1 MKFRSLA
8 PWLPGM
14 AAVAAAGVFCI
25 IYALTGS
32 GKAAVYVELAASSL
46 LPFIFP
52 LYGVISK
59 KRLPTALG
67 VLAALFVTLS
77 GGFGSALGFY
87 EKIPV
92 WDSVLHGVFGFACSF
107 TAFALLLRWNGRR
120 LSPVGFMAI
129 ILLFTMGVAAL
140 WELLEYLID
149 LMTGWDSQKIAASV
163 AEGKSPVADTMEDM
177 ISALVGTAAFYLT
190 LLADKLLHH
199 GIYGPICDFHG
210 FEKGKE

>member
-1 MKFRSLA
+1 MKKKVI
-8 PWLPGM
+8 PWLPGI
-14 AAVAAAGVFCI
+14 AAEIIAGVFCVV
-25 IYALTGS
+25 YAKINGETWSVYLELT
-32 GKAAVYVELAASSL
+32 ASAL

-52 LYGVISK
+52 VYSAISK

-67 VLAALFVTLS
+67 VSAAVFVFLASDL
-77 GGFGSALGFY
+77 GSALGIYRSLPF
-87 EKIPV
+87 
-92 WDSVLHGVFGFACSF
+92 WDSIVHGFFGFACSL
-107 TAFALLLRWNGRR
+107 TAFALLLRWNGAR
-120 LSPVGFMAI
+120 LKPFGFVLI
-129 ILLFTMGVAAL
+129 ILLFTMGVSAL
-140 WELLEYLID
+140 WEILEYFID

-190 LLADKLLHH
+190 LLADKLLRH